1 MMESILTKAELTL
14 ELKDLNKSYGKTQ
27 VLKDVNLKIPK
38 GVIYGFIGE
47 NGAGK
52 TTTMNIICGLKKS
65 SSGKV
70 IFRGRELSYDE
81 ERDAIGYLP
90 QQPKFY
96 SYMKV
101 QEYLNFILSLSE
113 AKGKIFSSQ
122 ELLSIVGLKDA
133 SKKTIKTL
141 SGGMLQRLGIAV
153 AISNNPELVILDEP
167 TSALDPEGRREVM
180 SIIKSLKE
188 RGMTV
193 FFSTH
198 LLSDVE
204 NICDYITIIHKG
216 EILSSTTLSS
226 LKDTYGSSYY
236 EIEFSNKVEPKN
248 YPTFIKE
255 IKTKDDITLIFT
267 DNSLTDER
275 DMFNYLLS
283 LGFPIKGFEKKEVS
297 LEDIFFTIIN
307 GGTKNDL

>member
-1 MMESILTKAELTL
+1 MNMREETNEYTL
-14 ELKDLNKSYGKTQ
+14 ELEGINKNYPNAQ
-27 VLKDVNLKIPK
+27 VLKNINLKIPK

-52 TTTMNIICGLKKS
+52 STTMDIICGLKKA

-70 IFRGRELSYDE
+70 IFCGKELNYDDERES
-81 ERDAIGYLP
+81 IGYLP

-101 QEYLNFILSLSE
+101 KEYLDFILSLSPS
-113 AKGKIFSSQ
+113 KDTSFSRD

-133 SKKTIKTL
+133 LNKTVKTL

-153 AISNNPELVILDEP
+153 AICNNPKLVILDEP

-180 SIIKSLKE
+180 NIIKSLKE

-198 LLSDVE
+198 LLRDAE

-216 EILSSTTLSS
+216 EILTSTTLSS
-226 LKDTYGSSYY
+226 LKEEYSSCYY
-236 EIEFSNKVEPKN
+236 EVVFDGDVEKKN
-248 YPTFIKE
+248 YPQFIKSIE
-255 IKTKDDITLIFT
+255 QNEGKTLIFV
-267 DNSLTDER
+267 DNTLKDER
-275 DMFNYLLS
+275 DLFRYLLS
-283 LGFPIKGFEKKEVS
+283 LNTPIKSFVKKEVS
-297 LEDIFFTIIN
+297 LEDIFFTLIK
-307 GGTKNDL
+307 GGPLK

>member
-1 MMESILTKAELTL
+1 MNMREETNEYTLKLESI
-14 ELKDLNKSYGKTQ
+14 NKNYPNAQ
-27 VLKDVNLKIPK
+27 VLKNINLKIPK

-52 TTTMNIICGLKKS
+52 STTMDIVCGLKKA

-70 IFRGRELSYDE
+70 IFCGKELNYDNERES
-81 ERDAIGYLP
+81 IGYLP

-101 QEYLNFILSLSE
+101 KEYLDFILSLSPSKE
-113 AKGKIFSSQ
+113 TSFSRD
-122 ELLSIVGLKDA
+122 ELLSIVGLRTA
-133 SKKTIKTL
+133 SNKTVKTL

-153 AISNNPELVILDEP
+153 AICNNPKLVILDEP

-180 SIIKSLKE
+180 NIIKSLKE

-198 LLSDVE
+198 LLRDAE

-216 EILSSTTLSS
+216 EILTSTTLSS
-226 LKDTYGSSYY
+226 LKEAYSSCYY
-236 EIEFSNKVEPKN
+236 EVVFDGDVEKKN
-248 YPTFIKE
+248 YPQFIKSIE
-255 IKTKDDITLIFT
+255 QDNEKTLIFV
-267 DNSLTDER
+267 DNTLKDEGDLFR
-275 DMFNYLLS
+275 YLLS
-283 LGFPIKGFEKKEVS
+283 LNTSIKSFVKKEVS
-297 LEDIFFTIIN
+297 LEDIFFTLIK
-307 GGTKNDL
+307 GGPLK

>member
-1 MMESILTKAELTL
+1 MENLRAKFTL
-14 ELKDLNKSYGKTQ
+14 ELNALSKNYGKTQ
-27 VLKDVNLKIPK
+27 VLKDINIKIPR

-52 TTTMNIICGLKKS
+52 TTTMNIVCGLKKP

-70 IFRGRELSYDE
+70 IFRGSELSYDK
-81 ERDAIGYLP
+81 EREAIGYLP

-113 AKGKIFSSQ
+113 AKDKAFSLE

-153 AISNNPELVILDEP
+153 AICNNPELVILDEP
-167 TSALDPEGRREVM
+167 SSALDPEGRREVM
-180 SIIKSLKE
+180 NIIKGLKD

-198 LLSDVE
+198 LLSDAE

-216 EILSSTTLSS
+216 EILASTTLSS
-226 LKDTYGSSYY
+226 LKDKYGACYY
-236 EIEFSNKVEPKN
+236 EVKFGDKIDPKS
-248 YPTFIKE
+248 YPSFIKD
-255 IKTKDDITLIFT
+255 INIKDDITQIYT
-267 DNSLTDER
+267 DSTLTDER
-275 DMFNYLLS
+275 DLFNYLLS
-283 LGFPIKGFEKKEVS
+283 LNSPIKAFTKKEVS
-297 LEDIFFTIIN
+297 LEDIFFKIIE
-307 GGTKNDL
+307 GGVIIDL

>member
-1 MMESILTKAELTL
+1 MENLRAKFTL
-14 ELKDLNKSYGKTQ
+14 ELNALSKNYGKTQ
-27 VLKDVNLKIPK
+27 VLKDINIKIPR

-52 TTTMNIICGLKKS
+52 TTTMNIICGLKKP

-70 IFRGRELSYDE
+70 IFRGSELSYDK
-81 ERDAIGYLP
+81 EREAIGYLP

-113 AKGKIFSSQ
+113 AKDKAFSLE

-153 AISNNPELVILDEP
+153 AICNNPELVILDEP
-167 TSALDPEGRREVM
+167 SSALDPEGRREVM
-180 SIIKSLKE
+180 NIIKGLKD

-198 LLSDVE
+198 LLSDAE
-204 NICDYITIIHKG
+204 NNCDYITIIHKG
-216 EILSSTTLSS
+216 EILASTTLSS
-226 LKDTYGSSYY
+226 LKDKYGACYY
-236 EIEFSNKVEPKN
+236 EVKFGDKVDPKS
-248 YPTFIKE
+248 YPSFIKD
-255 IKTKDDITLIFT
+255 INIKDDITQIYT
-267 DNSLTDER
+267 DSTLTDER
-275 DMFNYLLS
+275 DLFNYLLS
-283 LGFPIKGFEKKEVS
+283 LNSPIKAFTKKEVS
-297 LEDIFFTIIN
+297 LEDIFFTIIK
-307 GGTKNDL
+307 GGVISDL

>member
-1 MMESILTKAELTL
+1 MNMRQNTNEYTL
-14 ELKDLNKSYGKTQ
+14 ELESINKNYPNAQ
-27 VLKDVNLKIPK
+27 VLKNINLKIPM

-52 TTTMNIICGLKKS
+52 STTMDIVCGLKKP

-70 IFRGRELSYDE
+70 IFCGKELNYDDERESV
-81 ERDAIGYLP
+81 GYLP

-101 QEYLNFILSLSE
+101 KEYLDFILSLSPSKE
-113 AKGKIFSSQ
+113 TSFSRD
-122 ELLSIVGLKDA
+122 ELLSIVGLRTA
-133 SKKTIKTL
+133 SNKTVKTL

-153 AISNNPELVILDEP
+153 AICNNPKLVILDEP

-180 SIIKSLKE
+180 NIIKSLKE

-198 LLSDVE
+198 LLRDAE

-216 EILSSTTLSS
+216 EILTSTTLSS
-226 LKDTYGSSYY
+226 LKEEYSSCYY
-236 EIEFSNKVEPKN
+236 EVVFDGDVEKEN
-248 YPTFIKE
+248 YPQFIKSIE
-255 IKTKDDITLIFT
+255 QNEGKTLIFV
-267 DNSLTDER
+267 DNTLKDEGDLFR
-275 DMFNYLLS
+275 YLLS
-283 LGFPIKGFEKKEVS
+283 LNTPIKSFVKKEVS
-297 LEDIFFTIIN
+297 LEDIFFTLIK
-307 GGTKNDL
+307 GGPLK

>member
-1 MMESILTKAELTL
+1 MNTNEFSL
-14 ELKDLNKSYGKTQ
+14 ELSGLNKSYRNAN
-27 VLKDVNLKIPK
+27 VLKDINLKIPQ

-52 TTTMNIICGLKKS
+52 TTTMNVICGLKKPT
-65 SSGKV
+65 SGKV
-70 IFRGRELSYDE
+70 IFCGKELNYDD
-81 ERDAIGYLP
+81 ERKAIGYLP

-101 QEYLNFILSLSE
+101 KEYLDFILSLSHSNE
-113 AKGKIFSSQ
+113 TSISRD
-122 ELLSIVGLKDA
+122 ELLSIVGLRD
-133 SKKTIKTL
+133 SINKTVKNL

-153 AISNNPELVILDEP
+153 AICNNPKLVILDEP

-180 SIIKSLKE
+180 GIIKNLKE

-216 EILSSTTLSS
+216 ELLISSS
-226 LKDTYGSSYY
+226 LESLKERYSSCYY
-236 EIEFSNKVEPKN
+236 EVVFDGKVENNNP
-248 YPTFIKE
+248 PSFIKNITQKE
-255 IKTKDDITLIFT
+255 KVTLIYV
-267 DNSLTDER
+267 DNTLKDER
-275 DMFNYLLS
+275 DLFRYLLT
-283 LGFPIKGFEKKEVS
+283 LNTPIKSFEKKEVS
-297 LEDIFFTIIN
+297 LEDIFFNIIK
-307 GGTKNDL
+307 GGDHNDI

>member
-1 MMESILTKAELTL
+1 MNVREETNEYTL
-14 ELKDLNKSYGKTQ
+14 ELESINKNYPNAQ
-27 VLKDVNLKIPK
+27 VLKNINLKIPQ

-52 TTTMNIICGLKKS
+52 STTMDIVCGLKKA

-70 IFRGRELSYDE
+70 IFCGKELNYDDERES
-81 ERDAIGYLP
+81 IGYLP

-101 QEYLNFILSLSE
+101 KEYLDFILSLSPSKE
-113 AKGKIFSSQ
+113 TSFSRD
-122 ELLSIVGLKDA
+122 ELLLIVGLKDA
-133 SKKTIKTL
+133 SNKTVKTL

-153 AISNNPELVILDEP
+153 AICNNPKLVILDEP

-180 SIIKSLKE
+180 NIIRSLKE

-198 LLSDVE
+198 LLKDAE

-216 EILSSTTLSS
+216 EILTSTTLSS
-226 LKDTYGSSYY
+226 LKEEYSSCYY
-236 EIEFSNKVEPKN
+236 EVVFHGDVEKKN
-248 YPTFIKE
+248 YPQFIKSIE
-255 IKTKDDITLIFT
+255 QTDEKILIFV
-267 DNSLTDER
+267 DNTLKDEGDLFR
-275 DMFNYLLS
+275 YLLS
-283 LGFPIKGFEKKEVS
+283 LNTPIKSFVKKEVS
-297 LEDIFFTIIN
+297 LEDIFFHVTK
-307 GGTKNDL
+307 GGPLK